1 MTHSAIVETKS
12 NSAESG
18 KEFAE
23 FLQESNG
30 QYSAMRAMS
39 FIALI
44 AAIVFGSIT
53 ITTNSSDGK
62 EITTAFLAAAF
73 APKAIQ
79 RFGEVSP
86 PSKV

>member
-1 MTHSAIVETKS
+1 MTHSAILEIKP

-18 KEFAE
+18 KKFAE
-23 FLQESNG
+23 FFQENNG

-62 EITTAFLAAAF
+62 DITTAFLAAAF

-79 RFGEVSP
+79 RFAEGTP
-86 PSKV
+86 PK